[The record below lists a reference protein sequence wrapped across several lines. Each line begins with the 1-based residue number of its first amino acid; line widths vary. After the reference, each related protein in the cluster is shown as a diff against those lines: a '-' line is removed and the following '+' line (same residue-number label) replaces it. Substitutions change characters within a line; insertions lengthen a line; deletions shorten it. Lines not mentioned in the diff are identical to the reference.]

1 MFLMMTNE
9 MAIQYLYDLANDM
22 YWSKGIAYKFVDDM
36 HIGNG
41 HTMSGLFQKTPG
53 VVLIGNYEWSSCVS
67 NLDGLANETDFVET
81 LVAMCHENRHCDQH
95 FAALYHMDALSTSLA
110 LEEFAQFENP
120 TYTEDNYFTSSRE
133 LDAYLMGI
141 HDAKC
146 LCDDLFGK
154 EKSER
159 LLLAYV
165 NKRVRSGDDF
175 LQTGKIYI
183 ELSDVYADI
192 TKQLKQ
198 SFRNRFCYDLSKFQD
213 IKQGDYLVNNSAYAF
228 DRNPQFWDSFQKSRT
243 GLSQNWKL
251 AALCVNRDATN
262 KQYAECYRSLHAI
275 PLDLQSSFGVN
286 FGRQMIRG
294 ATEFGLSRKRNAD
307 LDARLERL
315 CEIGFSPTDSLEDE
329 FKDEEPGFDIFG

>member
-1 MFLMMTNE
+1 MVLTNE
-9 MAIQYLYDLANDM
+9 QAVSYLDNLSYLL
-22 YWSKGIAYKFVDDM
+22 YRSKNIGVEFLETESV
-36 HIGNG
+36 GNG
-41 HTMSGLFQKTPG
+41 DTIVSISDRKPC
-53 VVLIGNYEWSSCVS
+53 VVLGFSEWFDVVQYPYHEM
-67 NLDGLANETDFVET
+67 DETDFVET
-81 LVAMCHENRHCDQH
+81 IVAMCHENRHCDQH
-95 FAALYHMDALSTSLA
+95 FAALYHTDALSTSLA

-120 TYTEDNYFTSSRE
+120 TYVDDNYLCSSRE

-154 EKSER
+154 QKSER

-165 NKRVRSGDDF
+165 NKRVRSDDDF
-175 LQTGKIYI
+175 LQTGKIYTK
-183 ELSDVYADI
+183 LDDVYVDI

-198 SFRNRFCYDLSKFQD
+198 SFRNRFCYDLSKFRD

-275 PLDLQSSFGVN
+275 PLDLQSAFGVN
-286 FGRQMIRG
+286 FGQQIVRG
-294 ATEFGLSRKRNAD
+294 VTEFGLSRKRNAD

-315 CEIGFSPTDSLEDE
+315 SEIGFSPTDSLEDE
-329 FKDEEPGFDIFG
+329 FTDEEPGFGMFG